1 MKGEKRMRQSDT
13 LFSKEIA
20 DGVFR
25 IASTTFGCCEKPGKP
40 CRNSYLIVGS
50 RKALL
55 YDLALEE
62 KELKEY
68 AESLCRKEMV
78 TVIGH
83 AHIDHIYN
91 IEQFEKILLHPA
103 DEFLLTGGAVFQP
116 PVKNLPEIQFIE
128 GGDTIDLGDR
138 VLDVIHIPGHTP
150 GSILLFD
157 RKTQILIS
165 GDTVARRLLLGLH
178 GEVHLDRFCESL
190 MKLQKYPIKAIFS
203 AHDNCALPAG
213 YIRFMVQ
220 NLTGRAEKEA
230 EIKPFPFYGK
240 ALMFSVGTE
249 DSRHYFD
256 FAMPVIAEREE
267 NAED

>member
-1 MKGEKRMRQSDT
+1 MFQNSA
-13 LFSKEIA
+13 LYHKEIA

-25 IASTTFGCCEKPGKP
+25 IASKAFGCSEYPGKP

-50 RKALL
+50 RKAVL

-68 AESLCRKEMV
+68 TESLCRKEMI

-103 DEFLLTGGAVFQP
+103 DKFLLKDGSVFQP
-116 PVKNLPEIQFIE
+116 PVKCPPRTELLQS
-128 GGDTIDLGDR
+128 GDTIDLGDR

-150 GSILLFD
+150 GSLLLFD

-165 GDTVARRLLLGLH
+165 GDTVTRRLLLGLH
-178 GEVHLDRFCESL
+178 GEVHMDRFCERL
-190 MKLQKYPIKAIFS
+190 LTLQKYPIQAIYS
-203 AHDNCALPAG
+203 AHDNCALPES

-220 NLTGRAEKEA
+220 NLTGRAKKEA

-249 DSRHYFD
+249 DSLHYFD
-256 FAMPVIAEREE
+256 FAMPLIAEQ
-267 NAED
+267 

>member
-1 MKGEKRMRQSDT
+1 MLLNT
-13 LFSKEIA
+13 ALYHKEIA

-25 IASTTFGCCEKPGKP
+25 IASRAFDCSDNPGKP

-50 RKALL
+50 RKAVL

-62 KELKEY
+62 KNLKEY
-68 AESLCRKEMV
+68 VESLCDKEMM

-91 IEQFEKILLHPA
+91 MEQFEKILLHPA
-103 DEFLLTGGAVFQP
+103 DEFLLKDGAVFQP
-116 PVKNLPEIQFIE
+116 PIKKLPEIQFVE

-157 RKTQILIS
+157 RKTRILIS

-178 GEVHLDRFCESL
+178 GEVHIDRFCESL
-190 MKLQKYPIKAIFS
+190 LTLQKYPIRAIYS
-203 AHDNCALPAG
+203 AHDNCALPES

-220 NLTGRAEKEA
+220 NLTGRAKKEA

-240 ALMFSVGTE
+240 AQMFSVGTE
-249 DSRHYFD
+249 DSLHYFD
-256 FAMPVIAEREE
+256 FAMPIIAVGEK
-267 NAED
+267 

>member
-203 AHDNCALPAG
+203 AHDNCAFPAG

-220 NLTGRAEKEA
+220 NLTGRVEKEA
-230 EIKPFPFYGK
+230 EIKPSPFYGK

-249 DSRHYFD
+249 DSLHYFD
-256 FAMPVIAEREE
+256 FAMPVTNNNEYK
-267 NAED
+267 